1 MSSSSHRNVAPAP
14 CRRIVA
20 RKLACVTIRIVS
32 IGDSFTEGMNDYL
45 PDGTPLGWADRVAA
59 GLAAA
64 HPDREVWYANF
75 AIRGRK
81 IESIVTE
88 QLDSALALDPP
99 PTHLTF
105 NGGGNDMLRPGFSD
119 ERMRALTSRVLDR
132 CAERGVEVVILT
144 GANPSDSLPAAR
156 RMRRLGA
163 HLTDIVEDL
172 VAGRDGVFFVNN
184 FGTTEGRHPAFW
196 SEDRLHLTSLGHQ
209 WIASRVLTAMG
220 VPTESPT
227 PAGADAVRRG
237 LGAEARYWRT
247 YVVPWMGRRLRGRS
261 SGDGREPKFA
271 AWTRV
276 PGA

>member
-1 MSSSSHRNVAPAP
+1 M
-14 CRRIVA
+14 
-20 RKLACVTIRIVS
+20 TIRIAS
-32 IGDSFTEGMNDYL
+32 IGDSFTEGMNDFL
-45 PDGTPLGWADRVAA
+45 DDGTEVGWADRVAA

-64 HPDREVWYANF
+64 HPDEDVWYVNL

-88 QLDSALALDPP
+88 QLDAALALDPP

-119 ERMRALTSRVLDR
+119 ERMRNLTSRVLDK
-132 CAERGVEVVILT
+132 CAEKGVVVVILS
-144 GANPSDSLPAAR
+144 GANPADSLPAAA

-163 HLTDIVEDL
+163 HLTGIVDEL
-172 VAGRDGVFFVNN
+172 VQGREGVILVDN
-184 FGTTEGRHPAFW
+184 FTTIEGRHPAFW

-227 PAGADAVRRG
+227 PADAEVVRGGLRG
-237 LGAEARYWRT
+237 EVRYWWT
-247 YVVPWMGRRLRGRS
+247 YVLPWMGRRLMGRS
-261 SGDGREPKFA
+261 SGDGRSPKYST
-271 AWTRV
+271 WTLI
-276 PGA
+276 PPA

>member
-1 MSSSSHRNVAPAP
+1 
-14 CRRIVA
+14 
-20 RKLACVTIRIVS
+20 VTIRIVS

-45 PDGTPLGWADRVAA
+45 PDGSPLGWADRVAA

-64 HPDREVWYANF
+64 HPDQEVWYANL

-88 QLDSALALDPP
+88 QLDAALALDPP

-105 NGGGNDMLRPGFSD
+105 NGGGNDMLRPRFSD
-119 ERMRALTSRVLDR
+119 ERMAAFTSLVLDR
-132 CAERGVEVVILT
+132 CAQQGVHVVILT
-144 GANPSDSLPAAR
+144 GADPSDRLPAGK

-163 HLTDIVEDL
+163 RLTQIVEDL
-172 VAGRDGVFFVNN
+172 IDGRDGVTFVDN
-184 FGTTEGRHPAFW
+184 FRVAEGRNQAWW
-196 SEDRLHLTSLGHQ
+196 SEDRLHLSSLGHQ

-220 VPTESPT
+220 VPTVSPT
-227 PAGADAVRRG
+227 AADADAVRGG
-237 LGAEARYWRT
+237 LGAEARYWWT

-261 SGDGREPKFA
+261 SGDGREPKFP

>member
-1 MSSSSHRNVAPAP
+1 
-14 CRRIVA
+14 
-20 RKLACVTIRIVS
+20 VTIRIVT

-64 HPDREVWYANF
+64 HPDREVWYANL

-81 IESIVTE
+81 IGSIVTD
-88 QLDSALALDPP
+88 QLDAALALDPP

-105 NGGGNDMLRPGFSD
+105 NGGGNDMLRPRFSD
-119 ERMRALTSRVLDR
+119 ERMAALTSRVLDR
-132 CAERGVEVVILT
+132 CAEQGVAVVILT
-144 GANPSDSLPAAR
+144 GADPSDRLPAGK

-163 HLTDIVEDL
+163 RLTQIVEELIDS
-172 VAGRDGVFFVNN
+172 RDGVMFVDN
-184 FGTTEGRHPAFW
+184 FRASEGRNHAWW
-196 SEDRLHLTSLGHQ
+196 SEDRLHLSSLGHQ

-220 VPTESPT
+220 VPTDPPT
-227 PAGADAVRRG
+227 AADADAVRG
-237 LGAEARYWRT
+237 SLGAEARYWWT

-261 SGDGREPKFA
+261 SGDGREPKFP

-276 PGA
+276 PAA